1 MNAVAR
7 MTQLDLR
14 TVRPYRTQV
23 VILLI
28 LTPLLAA
35 LWRQPTVAPVM
46 VMVMSVFV
54 AAYPFA
60 IAEKND
66 LDTLYGVLP
75 IRRRALVAGR
85 YWFAMVLVVIAAV
98 VGTLIGFAM
107 GAAMGLPFGC
117 VELGYLLVAA
127 FVIVGV
133 LVSVQFPL
141 YFALGYTR
149 ARLVTFLPIFAVMAV
164 VILAMD
170 VLPKDSIT
178 LPSPAVLVAIAVV
191 GTVALLVA
199 SVAISARLDA
209 RRVR

>member
-28 LTPLLAA
+28 LTPLLSA
-35 LWRQPTVAPVM
+35 LWRQPTIAPVM

-75 IRRRALVAGR
+75 IRRRTLVSGR
-85 YWFAMVLVVIAAV
+85 YWFAMALVVIAAMI
-98 VGTLIGFAM
+98 GTLIGFAI
-107 GAAMGLPFGC
+107 GAAMGLPFGW
-117 VELGYLLVAA
+117 VELGYLLVTA

-149 ARLVTFLPIFAVMAV
+149 ARLVTFLPIFAVMAAV
-164 VILAMD
+164 VLAMD

-178 LPSPAVLVAIAVV
+178 LPSPAVLVSIAVV

-199 SVAISARLDA
+199 SRTISVRLDA

>member
-35 LWRQPTVAPVM
+35 LWRQPMVAPVM

-75 IRRRALVAGR
+75 IRRRALVTGR
-85 YWFAMVLVVIAAV
+85 YWFAMVLAVIAAV

-107 GAAMGLPFGC
+107 GAAMGLPFGW

-141 YFALGYTR
+141 YFALEYTR

-164 VILAMD
+164 VTPAMN